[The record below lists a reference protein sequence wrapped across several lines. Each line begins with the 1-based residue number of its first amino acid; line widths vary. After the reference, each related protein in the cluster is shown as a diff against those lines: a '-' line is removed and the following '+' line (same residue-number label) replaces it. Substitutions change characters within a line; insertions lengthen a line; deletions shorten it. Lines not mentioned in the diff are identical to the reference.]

1 MALNF
6 PLLWWAVLWFP
17 PFQLLQLFYV
27 EQVRRHLGSSR
38 LRFKKCHRIKYP
50 ASSGFSRPEFT
61 LWREGNHCEQRF
73 PLAIGLRWARFARGR
88 SALKQEGLYQNK
100 VNSSLVLNWVV
111 TVHSTWLHDF
121 TDHSA
126 PISYP
131 LIDALRLLLFA
142 FVNGYYS
149 FTIFRRFYWP
159 KSPG

>member
-17 PFQLLQLFYV
+17 PFQPLQLFYV

-38 LRFKKCHRIKYP
+38 LLFKKCHRIKYP
-50 ASSGFSRPEFT
+50 ACEQWFSRPLRATFSFSH
-61 LWREGNHCEQRF
+61 RA
-73 PLAIGLRWARFARGR
+73 PLGALRARGR

-142 FVNGYYS
+142 FVNSYYS

-159 KSPG
+159 KSPPAKSS